1 MPISTDQALAGIEK
15 FIEDYP
21 GAENLQFYVVNKF
34 EDLYGREKAQHIPE
48 KAKGAYHP
56 ARGFVALA
64 CANIHND
71 GDLRETLQHE
81 VIGHYGTLTFERGQ
95 KKALMTAIRGSRQS
109 PDMADDWAYI
119 DRVYSNAPESIKCEE
134 MFCLQ
139 AERIVGKPLHDL
151 KGVNRTF
158 GEVVMGGRTMNQ
170 ADLQALVNG
179 VADGLA
185 RGTREQQ
192 IFPQRDSDQYR
203 LQDALEPARDEAKE
217 LLGPA
222 AKAHPAQPAEGSY
235 KGPIVGHTTTHVLQQ
250 VSATQTVAHDKAAFA
265 QAPGIDGSKPVQ
277 VKYEQGKAQV
287 HPPRAPAREKETGRG
302 R

>member
-21 GAENLQFYVVNKF
+21 GAEKLQFYVVNKF
-34 EDLYGREKAQHIPE
+34 EDLYGTEKAQYIPD
-48 KAKGAYHP
+48 KTKGAYHP

-81 VIGHYGTLTFERGQ
+81 VIGHYGSLTFEKGQ

-109 PDMADDWAYI
+109 ADMADDWEYI
-119 DRVYSNAPESIKCEE
+119 DRVYKGSPESIKCEE

-151 KGVNRTF
+151 KGVNQTF
-158 GEVVMGGRTMNQ
+158 GEVVMGGRPMNQ
-170 ADLQALVNG
+170 ADLQTLVHG

-192 IFPQRDSDQYR
+192 IFPERDSDQYR
-203 LQDALEPARDEAKE
+203 LHDALEPARDEAKE
-217 LLGPA
+217 LLGPS
-222 AKAHPAQPAEGSY
+222 AKAHPAQHAEGSY
-235 KGPIVGHTTTHVLQQ
+235 KGPLVGHTTTHVLQQ
-250 VSATQTVAHDKAAFA
+250 VSATQTVAHDKAAFP
-265 QAPGIDGSKPVQ
+265 QTPVIDGSKPVQ

-287 HPPRAPAREKETGRG
+287 LPPRAPARVKEAGRG

>member
-1 MPISTDQALAGIEK
+1 MAGSSPSLPDGSNPSAAIVQSASDVQCSRLLKTTIEK
-15 FIEDYP
+15 FVEDYP

-139 AERIVGKPLHDL
+139 
-151 KGVNRTF
+151 
-158 GEVVMGGRTMNQ
+158 GRCCITE
-170 ADLQALVNG
+170 
-179 VADGLA
+179 
-185 RGTREQQ
+185 T
-192 IFPQRDSDQYR
+192 SH
-203 LQDALEPARDEAKE
+203 K
-217 LLGPA
+217 
-222 AKAHPAQPAEGSY
+222 
-235 KGPIVGHTTTHVLQQ
+235 
-250 VSATQTVAHDKAAFA
+250 
-265 QAPGIDGSKPVQ
+265 SK
-277 VKYEQGKAQV
+277 
-287 HPPRAPAREKETGRG
+287 R
-302 R
+302 